1 MGAMEKMYP
10 FAKDINYSVGLFINF
25 ILLLILISVFVPFAP
40 KMPASTLDSSWAV
53 GLNQAVVQG
62 LAFGKEII
70 FTLGPYSFLY
80 TKTYHPA
87 LDALMIGG
95 SLYLALSYW
104 LCLLLLIKE
113 FRWSWALAFGFFLF
127 IMVYARDSLLF
138 SYPLLVG
145 LFCYKSLSSERPS
158 HYFPYWLVLFFL
170 PFGLMILVKGS
181 LLLLCITMSS
191 LCCLFFIGNKR
202 VPLALT
208 AVFVPI
214 LSMLLFWVG
223 IGQSI
228 INLPSFLSGSISLAS
243 DFTEAM
249 SVDGNKDEIILY
261 SLNAFALLGSILWQ
275 KHLRGIRKLF
285 LFCIFFVFLFMSF
298 KAGFARHY
306 GHALIPGTSIMMATL
321 FFPLLI
327 NNAKLL
333 IILFCVSLNTWYV
346 INNNYTHLSISDNF
360 KSNYS
365 SAWHGLKNRISNPN
379 SLKQDFALSMSFL
392 GQQAEFPIFQGTT
405 DIYSYN
411 QSYLIASNNQW
422 SPRPVFQSYSV
433 FNSGLAEKNKQHLQ
447 GKASPDNIIF
457 KIEPIDERIPALED
471 GQSWPLL
478 LANYQP
484 VDLKNDFLYLRKKKD
499 VVSEK
504 NAPTLLTKEQHLLE
518 ESVAVPHAQAPIY
531 IELEITPTLLG
542 RIATLFFKPSQ
553 LYMTFTLKNGIKR
566 QYRIVANMAKAGF
579 LLSPLIENTT
589 EFTLLYVK
597 NSYLNEKNVVSFALS
612 TEEHSWQWRRDY
624 VIHFKQLNY

>member
-1 MGAMEKMYP
+1 MEQVNP
-10 FAKDINYSVGLFINF
+10 LAKNVNYSVGLFIKF

-70 FTLGPYSFLY
+70 FTLGPYSFIY

-104 LCLLLLIKE
+104 LCLLLLMKG
-113 FRWSWALAFGFFLF
+113 FRGSWALAFSFFLF

-145 LFCYKSLSSERPS
+145 LFCYKNLSSPKPS
-158 HYFPYWLVLFFL
+158 FYFPFWLSLFL
-170 PFGLMILVKGS
+170 APFGLMILVKGS
-181 LLLLCITMSS
+181 LLLLCGTISS
-191 LCCLFFIGNKR
+191 LCCLFFISNKR
-202 VPLALT
+202 RMLALT
-208 AVFVPI
+208 SLLVPFI
-214 LSMLLFWVG
+214 SMLIFWVS
-223 IGQSI
+223 IGQPL
-228 INLPSFLSGSISLAS
+228 INLPTYLSTSILLAS

-249 SVDGNKDEIILY
+249 SVNGNKDEIILY
-261 SLNAFALLGSILWQ
+261 CLNAIVLLGSIAWQ
-275 KHLRGIRKLF
+275 KNARGVSKLF
-285 LFCIFFVFLFMSF
+285 LFGIFFAFLFISF

-321 FFPLLI
+321 FLPLLV
-327 NNAKLL
+327 NNTKLL
-333 IILFCVSLNTWYV
+333 ITLFCVSLNTWYV
-346 INNNYTHLSISDNF
+346 INNHYTRLSISDNF

-365 SAWHGLKNRISNPN
+365 SAWHGLKNRISSPN
-379 SLKQDFALSMSFL
+379 SLEQDFALSMSFL
-392 GQQAEFPIFQGTT
+392 SQQAEFPIFQGTT

-433 FNSGLAEKNKQHLQ
+433 FNSILAEKNKQHLQ
-447 GKASPDNIIF
+447 GAVQPDNIIF

-471 GQSWPLL
+471 GRSWPLL

-484 VDLKNDFLYLRKKKD
+484 VDLKNDFLYLRKKKESGARKD
-499 VVSEK
+499 V
-504 NAPTLLTKEQHLLE
+504 ATLIAKEQHLLG
-518 ESVAVPHAQAPIY
+518 ESVTVPRVEAPIY
-531 IELEITPTLLG
+531 VELEINPTLLG
-542 RIATLFFKPSQ
+542 RIATLLFKSSQ
-553 LYMTFTLKNGIKR
+553 LYMTFTLENGIQR
-566 QYRIVANMAKAGF
+566 HYRLVANMAKAGF

-597 NSYLNEKNVVSFALS
+597 NSYLNEKNVVSLTLS
-612 TEEHSWQWRRDY
+612 TDGDLMWKPAY

>member
-1 MGAMEKMYP
+1 MGAMEKMNP
-10 FAKDINYSVGLFINF
+10 FAKNINYSVGLFIKF
-25 ILLLILISVFVPFAP
+25 LLLLILICVFVPFAP

-62 LAFGKEII
+62 LAFGKDII
-70 FTLGPYSFLY
+70 FTLGPYSFIY

-87 LDALMIGG
+87 LDTLMVGG

-113 FRWSWALAFGFFLF
+113 FRWSWALVFCFFLF

-145 LFCYKSLSSERPS
+145 LFCYKNLSSAKPS
-158 HYFPYWLVLFFL
+158 PYFSYWVALFFA

-181 LLLLCITMSS
+181 LILLCITMSS
-191 LCCLFFIGNKR
+191 LCCLFFVSNKR
-202 VPLALT
+202 AHLALI
-208 AVFVPI
+208 AIIVPI
-214 LSMLLFWVG
+214 LSMLLFWLA
-223 IGQSI
+223 IGQSLS
-228 INLPSFLSGSISLAS
+228 NLPSFLNGSISLAS

-261 SLNAFALLGSILWQ
+261 SLNALALLGSIVWQ
-275 KHLRGIRKLF
+275 KNIRGMRKIF

-321 FFPLLI
+321 FLPLLI
-327 NNAKLL
+327 NNTKLL
-333 IILFCVSLNTWYV
+333 IALFCVSLNTWYV
-346 INNNYTHLSISDNF
+346 INSHYTHLSISDNF

-365 SAWHGLKNRISNPN
+365 SALHGLKNRINNPN

-392 GQQAEFPIFQGTT
+392 SQQAEFPIFQGTT

-433 FNSGLAEKNKQHLQ
+433 FNSRLAEKNKQHLQ

-457 KIEPIDERIPALED
+457 KIEPIDERVPALED
-471 GQSWPLL
+471 GKSWPLL

-484 VDLKNDFLYLRKKKD
+484 VDLKNDFLYLRKKK
-499 VVSEK
+499 EA
-504 NAPTLLTKEQHLLE
+504 NNGRNTPTLLAKERHVLG
-518 ESVAVPHAQAPIY
+518 ESVTVPHTQAPIY
-531 IELEITPTLLG
+531 VEIEITPTFLG
-542 RIATLFFKPSQ
+542 RVATLFFKPSQ
-553 LYMTFTLKNGIKR
+553 LYMTFTLENGIKR

-597 NSYLNEKNVVSFALS
+597 NSYLNEKNVVSLTLS
-612 TEEHSWQWRRDY
+612 TDNEHSGFWKHHY
-624 VIHFKQLNY
+624 VIHFKQLN

>member
-1 MGAMEKMYP
+1 MNP
-10 FAKDINYSVGLFINF
+10 FARNINYSVGLLINL
-25 ILLLILISVFVPFAP
+25 ILLLILICVFVPFAP

-62 LAFGKEII
+62 LAFGKDII

-87 LDALMIGG
+87 LDTLMIGG
-95 SLYLALSYW
+95 GLYLAISYW
-104 LCLLLLIKE
+104 LCLLILIKE
-113 FRWSWALAFGFFLF
+113 FRWSWALAFCFFLF
-127 IMVYARDSLLF
+127 VMVYARDSLLF

-145 LFCYKSLSSERPS
+145 LFCYKNLPSAKPSS
-158 HYFPYWLVLFFL
+158 YWLTLFVT

-181 LLLLCITMSS
+181 LLLLCSCMSS
-191 LCCLFFIGNKR
+191 LCCLFFLSNKR
-202 VPLALT
+202 VPQALIT
-208 AVFVPI
+208 ILVPI
-214 LSMLLFWVG
+214 LSMLVFWFA
-223 IGQSI
+223 IGQSLM
-228 INLPSFLSGSISLAS
+228 NLPLFLSSSISLAS

-249 SVDGNKDEIILY
+249 SVDGNQDEIILY
-261 SLNAFALLGSILWQ
+261 SLNTLALLGSILWQ
-275 KHLRGIRKLF
+275 KNIRGSRKLF
-285 LFCIFFVFLFMSF
+285 LLCIFFVFLFMSF

-321 FFPLLI
+321 FLPLLI
-327 NNAKLL
+327 NNTKLL
-333 IILFCVSLNTWYV
+333 ITLFCVSLNTWYV
-346 INNNYTHLSISDNF
+346 INNHYTHLSIKDNF

-365 SAWHGLKNRISNPN
+365 SAWHGLKSRISNPN

-422 SPRPVFQSYSV
+422 SPRPIFQSYSV
-433 FNSGLAEKNKQHLQ
+433 FNSSLAEKNNQHLQ
-447 GKASPDNIIF
+447 GKASPDTIIF

-471 GQSWPLL
+471 GKSWPSL

-484 VDLKNDFLYLRKKKD
+484 IDLKNDFLYLRKKKER
-499 VVSEK
+499 SPEK
-504 NAPTLLTKEQHLLE
+504 NAPILLAREQHLLG
-518 ESVAVPHAQAPIY
+518 ESVKVPHAQAPVYVEI
-531 IELEITPTLLG
+531 EITPTLLG

-553 LYMTFTLKNGIKR
+553 LYMTFRLENGITR
-566 QYRIVANMAKAGF
+566 QYRLVANMAKSGF

-597 NSYLNEKNVVSFALS
+597 NSYLNDKNVVSVAIS
-612 TEEHSWQWRRDY
+612 TPKEHSWLWKPEY
-624 VIHFKQLNY
+624 IIHFKQLN